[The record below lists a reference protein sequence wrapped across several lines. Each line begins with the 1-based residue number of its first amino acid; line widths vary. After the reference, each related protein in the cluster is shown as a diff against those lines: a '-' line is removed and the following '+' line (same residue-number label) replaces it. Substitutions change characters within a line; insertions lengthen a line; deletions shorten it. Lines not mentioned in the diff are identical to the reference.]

1 MITSLLET
9 YYIMKSLTNREEEI
23 MKIFWEQGPLFVREM
38 LQYFDEPK
46 PHFNT
51 VSTIVRGLEE
61 KGFVSHKS
69 YGPTYRYFAAI
80 SEEEYGRRSIKS
92 VVGRYFKNSYLSAV
106 SSLVEDE
113 KISLDELRE
122 LIEKVKKH

>member
-1 MITSLLET
+1 
-9 YYIMKSLTNREEEI
+9 MKSLTNREEEV
-23 MKIFWEQGPLFVREM
+23 MKIFWEHGPLFVREM
-38 LQYFDEPK
+38 LEYFDEPK

-51 VSTIVRGLEE
+51 VSTIVRGLED
-61 KGFVSHKS
+61 KGFVVHKS
-69 YGPTYRYFAAI
+69 YGPTYQYFPAI

-106 SSLVEDE
+106 SSLVEDD

-122 LIEKVKKH
+122 LIEKVNK

>member
-1 MITSLLET
+1 
-9 YYIMKSLTNREEEI
+9 MKQLTKREEDV
-23 MKIFWEQGPLFVREM
+23 MTIFWERGPLFIREM
-38 LQYFDEPK
+38 LEFFDEPK

-61 KGFVSHKS
+61 KGYVGHKS
-69 YGPTYRYFAAI
+69 FGPTYQYFALI
-80 SEEEYGRRSIKS
+80 NEQEYGCRSIKN
-92 VVGRYFKNSYLSAV
+92 VIGKYFKNSYFSAV

-122 LIEKVKKH
+122 LIEKINKQ

>member
-1 MITSLLET
+1 
-9 YYIMKSLTNREEEI
+9 MKSLTNREEEI

-69 YGPTYRYFAAI
+69 YGPTYQYFAAI

-113 KISLDELRE
+113 EISLDELRE
-122 LIEKVKKH
+122 LIEKVKKQ